1 MFYSLCF
8 TVYSFHMSMTCIH
21 HHSILQNSFSAPN
34 IVCALSYSFLLH
46 SPRIPGNQWPFNCLH
61 SFTFFRASFIVGLC
75 TTWVWIALVQLLSHV
90 WLFATLWTTAH
101 TGLPCPS
108 VTPGACS
115 NSCPS
120 ESVMPCNHLSLC
132 HPLLFP
138 PSIFPSIRVFSNE
151 SVLRI
156 RWPKYWSFS
165 ITPSNEYSR
174 LISFRI
180 YWLYLLAVQG
190 TLKSLLQQHGSKA
203 SILGTQLSL

>member
-165 ITPSNEYSR
+165 ITPSNEYSG
-174 LISFRI
+174 LISFRMD
-180 YWLYLLAVQG
+180 
-190 TLKSLLQQHGSKA
+190 
-203 SILGTQLSL
+203 